1 MVTEIFSKWLPAQLF
16 STVFS
21 VRHTP
26 GVGEVYQSMSVA
38 RQTIAEIMT
47 FRKFHKVLL
56 ERRATAYRSRRKK
69 HPKFR
74 NMVEFVHHGTQV
86 TDILDEALNAIMC
99 PFRALFL
106 YASVRTYSA
115 LLL

>member
-1 MVTEIFSKWLPAQLF
+1 MA
-16 STVFS
+16 
-21 VRHTP
+21 
-26 GVGEVYQSMSVA
+26 VG
-38 RQTIAEIMT
+38 RQTIAEIMA
-47 FRKFHKVLL
+47 FRKFHEVSL

-74 NMVEFVHHGTQV
+74 NVMEFVHHGTQEI
-86 TDILDEALNAIMC
+86 DILDEALNAIMC